1 MLSLLNFVT
10 VSVVLLNYLYFRKP
24 LKFYEMKLSVFTLV
38 LWVFTS
44 TILSASIKCPPDK
57 NLSCHDDIH
66 YLPLVGQPTVFGGWG
81 QLTYTDQYPNNAC
94 RVGHIIRTWFLDQNG
109 NQQLD
114 SGESGCIQN
123 LYVSYTPGT
132 VDIDWPVDL
141 VLNCKDAIPNTNPT
155 WTSGPCDMI
164 GVSKVD
170 EVFRTGNDAC
180 YKILRNFKVI
190 NWCTHIPGTTIG
202 MWTHTQVIK
211 VEDTSRPSIQQ
222 CGEVVL
228 GTNVGCQATFQVSNS
243 AIDIS
248 PCGEQKLFWTA
259 EVDLWSDGSVE
270 YRFAHNQS
278 DPELMLPITKSGQL
292 VSLKLPFPV
301 MRGYH
306 KVTWSVHDQC
316 GNVTKCVQKVFV
328 KDTKKPTPYMYQVL
342 STAFE
347 GKDHPLKVSARIF
360 NAGSVDNCTK
370 NTQLRYSFSPNV
382 NDTIRTI
389 DCNNAGFQFFNI
401 YVTDWEGNQDFA
413 EVFLLAFDN
422 GSCSTLRMK
431 GSVKEGNG
439 SPVSNVELKLSRT
452 SDDNMEMMAMSD
464 QAGGFSW
471 ENIGIYKDMYITP
484 YIKTQQE
491 NRLNIADLKML
502 QDYIFGT
509 FSLENFQYLAA
520 DVDGNGKIRVN
531 DVQILKERILK
542 QSMEELP
549 WTILGEV
556 DSVSNASQLS
566 LLYQKNKI
574 ELATTKGT
582 LGFKAIYKGDLT
594 DANVVNTEPRSV
606 LAYHWEQTQD
616 GYALFL
622 DHDMTIEGL
631 QVEFKSDIAREISLH
646 SEQLHIPSNA
656 IFADDTHLRFVALDR
671 VDVNSNLPLL
681 TLKNLSDDQIV
692 LTANSK
698 ILLDQYQTR
707 SLKLAEDKISDL
719 ISIAPNP
726 AQQTFT
732 LVSDV
737 DVTIESIQN
746 QAGQKV
752 SFIQSGNSVYCDAPS
767 GLYFVNVISEGKV
780 TIHKLIKI

>member
-1 MLSLLNFVT
+1 
-10 VSVVLLNYLYFRKP
+10 
-24 LKFYEMKLSVFTLV
+24 
-38 LWVFTS
+38 
-44 TILSASIKCPPDK
+44 
-57 NLSCHDDIH
+57 
-66 YLPLVGQPTVFGGWG
+66 
-81 QLTYTDQYPNNAC
+81 
-94 RVGHIIRTWFLDQNG
+94 
-109 NQQLD
+109 
-114 SGESGCIQN
+114 
-123 LYVSYTPGT
+123 
-132 VDIDWPVDL
+132 
-141 VLNCKDAIPNTNPT
+141 
-155 WTSGPCDMI
+155 
-164 GVSKVD
+164 
-170 EVFRTGNDAC
+170 
-180 YKILRNFKVI
+180 
-190 NWCTHIPGTTIG
+190 
-202 MWTHTQVIK
+202 
-211 VEDTSRPSIQQ
+211 
-222 CGEVVL
+222 
-228 GTNVGCQATFQVSNS
+228 
-243 AIDIS
+243 
-248 PCGEQKLFWTA
+248 
-259 EVDLWSDGSVE
+259 
-270 YRFAHNQS
+270 
-278 DPELMLPITKSGQL
+278 
-292 VSLKLPFPV
+292 
-301 MRGYH
+301 
-306 KVTWSVHDQC
+306 
-316 GNVTKCVQKVFV
+316 
-328 KDTKKPTPYMYQVL
+328 
-342 STAFE
+342 
-347 GKDHPLKVSARIF
+347 
-360 NAGSVDNCTK
+360 
-370 NTQLRYSFSPNV
+370 
-382 NDTIRTI
+382 
-389 DCNNAGFQFFNI
+389 
-401 YVTDWEGNQDFA
+401 
-413 EVFLLAFDN
+413 
-422 GSCSTLRMK
+422 
-431 GSVKEGNG
+431 
-439 SPVSNVELKLSRT
+439 
-452 SDDNMEMMAMSD
+452 
-464 QAGGFSW
+464 
-471 ENIGIYKDMYITP
+471 
-484 YIKTQQE
+484 
-491 NRLNIADLKML
+491 L

-542 QSMEELP
+542 QSVEELP

-556 DSVSNASQLS
+556 DSVSNVSQLS

-574 ELATTKGT
+574 ELANTKGT

-671 VDVNSNLPLL
+671 VEVNSNLPLL

-707 SLKLAEDKISDL
+707 SLKLVDDKISDM

-732 LVSDV
+732 LVSGF

>member
-1 MLSLLNFVT
+1 MMSLLIFVT
-10 VSVVLLNYLYFRKP
+10 VSLVLLNYLYFRKP

-132 VDIDWPVDL
+132 VVIDWPVDL

-222 CGEVVL
+222 CGEVIL

-259 EVDLWSDGSVE
+259 EVDLWSDGSIE

-278 DPELMLPITKSGQL
+278 DPEFLFPIVKSGQL

-342 STAFE
+342 STAFD

-370 NTQLRYSFSPNV
+370 NTQLKYSFSPNV

-439 SPVSNVELKLSRT
+439 SPLSNVELKLSRT

-464 QAGGFSW
+464 PAGGFSW
-471 ENIGIYKDMYITP
+471 DNIGIYKDMFITP

-542 QSMEELP
+542 QSVEELP

-671 VDVNSNLPLL
+671 VEVNSNLPLL

-707 SLKLAEDKISDL
+707 SLKLVDDKISDM

-732 LVSDV
+732 LVSGF